1 MEGKWGRGSG
11 TLLLPVESKHGVRT
25 GERKDEVVL
34 ESAVKQGVCVLC
46 WALVVIAWQ
55 QGSRIHTRCFAFLKF
70 NSLHLLLPYELS
82 SDLSNAG
89 SRFLI
94 RVSNR
99 K

>member
-1 MEGKWGRGSG
+1 M
-11 TLLLPVESKHGVRT
+11 
-25 GERKDEVVL
+25 
-34 ESAVKQGVCVLC
+34 C
-46 WALVVIAWQ
+46 WALVAIAWQ
-55 QGSRIHTRCFAFLKF
+55 QGSRIHTRCFAFLKI